1 MGKKNNVL
9 AWYLNKPS
17 VFADFCNGCLYE
29 GEKTVLPEELAE
41 VQKAN
46 DEVMRDRNGRLLKKG
61 RERDVV
67 KLLRKNHHFVMI
79 AVENQDKINYCMPL
93 RCMEYDVADF
103 VKQLRR
109 LKNRHKEEGGLETAE
124 EYLSGMKETDRLI
137 PIVTILF
144 YHGKG
149 KWNAAMRLKDMLDPI
164 GMDQRLRRLATDYRM
179 RVVNLEDLKEEYF
192 ETGLRELIG
201 MMKRR
206 ESKEEMRKYYEN
218 NRERFCNMDEDT
230 YDLLCTMLDLRSL
243 SGKKKIY
250 RDAEKE
256 TVDMC
261 KAFDDLVKE
270 SEMRGEERGKRL
282 GEKQGEKR
290 GEKRGEE
297 KLASLIEKLVQDG
310 RMADILAV
318 SQNAQKR
325 KKMYQEY
332 GI

>member
-29 GEKTVLPEELAE
+29 GEKTVLSEDLAE

-46 DEVMRDRNGRLLKKG
+46 NEVMRDRNGKLLKKG

-67 KLLRKNHHFVMI
+67 KLLHKNHHFVMI

-124 EYLSGMKETDRLI
+124 EYFSGMKETDRLI

-144 YHGKG
+144 YHEKG
-149 KWNAAMRLKDMLDPI
+149 KWNAAMRLKDMLDSA
-164 GMDQRLRRLATDYRM
+164 GLDQ
-179 RVVNLEDLKEEYF
+179 
-192 ETGLRELIG
+192 
-201 MMKRR
+201 
-206 ESKEEMRKYYEN
+206 
-218 NRERFCNMDEDT
+218 
-230 YDLLCTMLDLRSL
+230 RSL
-243 SGKKKIY
+243 SMKKKAY
-250 RDAEKE
+250 RNSEKGG
-256 TVDMC
+256 VDMC

-270 SEMRGEERGKRL
+270 SEMRGEERGKKL
-282 GEKQGEKR
+282 

-297 KLASLIEKLVQDG
+297 KLARLIEKLVQDG
-310 RMADILAV
+310 RMADILVA
-318 SQNAQKR
+318 SKNAQKR
-325 KKMYQEY
+325 KRMYQEY